1 VAVFRVSP
9 GPQHKEAVVADDRN
23 QRGPQDRARINVHE
37 DYELRYW
44 TRAFGVSAD
53 ELRQAVQAVGVMR
66 DDVARHLGK
75 A

>member
-1 VAVFRVSP
+1 
-9 GPQHKEAVVADDRN
+9 VADDRN

-44 TRAFGVSAD
+44 THAFGVSAD